1 MLIEPSKQLF
11 FEIQLFLCFLF
22 GALLGE
28 HLFHILNSLRQ
39 EAVIA
44 QPDELCELSAV
55 KVFRIPRS
63 RLASVEAFLVGRE
76 QLFNLFAGAVRL
88 QSFKGIANFVAHE
101 DKETPVSL
109 GFFDLFILEGN
120 LDAFAYAL
128 HDEEVVD
135 QLLGGRSEFFN
146 AIFQIFLD

>member
-1 MLIEPSKQLF
+1 MLTEPSKQLF
-11 FEIQLFLCFLF
+11 FEIQLFLRFLF
-22 GALLGE
+22 SALLGKP
-28 HLFHILNSLRQ
+28 LFHILNSLRQ

-63 RLASVEAFLVGRE
+63 ELASVEAVLVGRE
-76 QLFNLFAGAVRL
+76 QLFNLFAGAVCF

-101 DKETPVSL
+101 DKVPPLSL

-120 LDAFAYAL
+120 LDAFACAL

-146 AIFQIFLD
+146 TIFQIFLD